1 MPTYPDC
8 SCAWKVQDPACPY
21 HGTGAKPA
29 GPAPYPPDDIPHHV
43 NEHFAAKVTERDNSI
58 YDDAAEYL
66 AERDALLDAAYR
78 RGLEDA
84 AKVCEA
90 LAEGRWATQSTFP
103 DERYAARECAA
114 AIRASQ
120 PTTPA

>member
-66 AERDALLDAAYR
+66 AERDALIAALEAADAEITLR
-78 RGLEDA
+78 IGA
-84 AKVCEA
+84 AFGFNDSRAEREA
-90 LAEGRWATQSTFP
+90 IQNHTTLQE
-103 DERYAARECAA
+103 
-114 AIRASQ
+114 IRA
-120 PTTPA
+120 ALRLARGG